1 MDGNNKRT
9 AVVIDL
15 KILKAG
21 GEAIDDL
28 VDVLVAESRNEEE
41 SIPFDKLVKSL
52 KKKGKLWCITLLTI
66 RKSAAK
72 EIELLP
78 SKILKPVIKAISELS
93 SDPRPKG
100 CKKLKGQTSD
110 FYRIRVGNY
119 RVVYAIDD
127 TIKIIDV
134 KKVGHRKDVYN

>member
-1 MDGNNKRT
+1 MKGVSYLIDGNNKRT

-52 KKKGKLWCITLLTI
+52 KKKGKL
-66 RKSAAK
+66 
-72 EIELLP
+72 
-78 SKILKPVIKAISELS
+78 
-93 SDPRPKG
+93 
-100 CKKLKGQTSD
+100 
-110 FYRIRVGNY
+110 
-119 RVVYAIDD
+119 
-127 TIKIIDV
+127 
-134 KKVGHRKDVYN
+134 